1 MFASLT
7 NEQGQVNHVRLE
19 AAISRR

>member
-7 NEQGQVNHVRLE
+7 NEQGQVNHARLE

>member
-7 NEQGQVNHVRLE
+7 NEQAQVNHPRLE

>member
-7 NEQGQVNHVRLE
+7 NEQAQVNHARLE